1 MFPTLEINLHFEMD
15 VDVTLVQF
23 SCSIWDLL
31 TELGGAVSTFM
42 FMTMQ
47 LININI
53 INININMVGR

>member
-1 MFPTLEINLHFEMD
+1 MD

-23 SCSIWDLL
+23 SCSVWDLL
-31 TELGGAVSTFM
+31 TELGGAVSTIM
-42 FMTMQ
+42 FMSVQ